1 MKKLVYSVKEIFQEF
16 LSSSESRKFNI
27 PDYQRGYKW
36 DNKQITDLLN
46 DINKF
51 ETNGDEE
58 LFYCLQNI
66 TLVKNNEFLNVVDGQ
81 QRLTSIYLLL
91 CYFNELEL
99 VNHKINYAVREPSN
113 MFLQDISNGNI
124 NIEKNILNQE
134 FGEFV
139 RNNEN
144 DYDYQDISY
153 MYNAIQ
159 TFNKWFNDKYGET
172 SGEKKERFK
181 QKLLNHVKLIVN
193 NVERGS
199 EQELFLNLNKGK
211 VQLDGADLVRAI
223 LITRVAREEL
233 ENLDMSIV
241 KNVVELNETRMRIGR
256 QLDEY
261 SEWWGQEKVK
271 NYFSKIVKIKTGKS
285 ETITFNFDKYP
296 INFLLFLWAES
307 KFNYNYKNKKELKLS
322 DFEVSGEESI
332 ALLNELSLIHNTLK
346 DWYSDIEI
354 YHYLRYIFTFNEK
367 ERFYSIWQEWKDP
380 KKTRKE
386 FIDILKFKVIE
397 TVLSDYVGNGNDSAD
412 NEEMSLKTVSKELLS
427 DIVNFSDT
435 NWYEKDDLIKVLV
448 LLDLIDNIENKNQT
462 LFLNP
467 AYFIAN
473 NEDKEHIY
481 PKTPKDITELKS
493 LKADA
498 NSINKYIENINNDLP
513 DNKIEY
519 ISFKAE
525 GEEVSNEEKSAILL
539 KLQNEIHQK
548 TPINSIG
555 NLVLLHMSINR
566 GFGNDYYQDK
576 RRVVLKNTKEG
587 HFVRPHTL
595 NVFAKQDENF
605 GDLNNWTMNDI
616 KRNAENIKNKISG
629 FLNSVLIDHE
639 I

>member
-16 LSSSESRKFNI
+16 LSSSERRKFNI

-481 PKTPKDITELKS
+481 PKTPKDITEIKS

-525 GEEVSNEEKSAILL
+525 
-539 KLQNEIHQK
+539 
-548 TPINSIG
+548 
-555 NLVLLHMSINR
+555 
-566 GFGNDYYQDK
+566 
-576 RRVVLKNTKEG
+576 
-587 HFVRPHTL
+587 
-595 NVFAKQDENF
+595 
-605 GDLNNWTMNDI
+605 
-616 KRNAENIKNKISG
+616 
-629 FLNSVLIDHE
+629 
-639 I
+639 